1 MRHRNQQAVPVKV
14 SFQQPPP
21 LLTGT
26 QEDGLTGTQ
35 ELLRG
40 PSAAVQVILKIIF
53 TVLDESQALVGP
65 CNFFFFF

>member
-40 PSAAVQVILKIIF
+40 PNAAVQVILKNNIHC
-53 TVLDESQALVGP
+53 P
-65 CNFFFFF
+65 